1 MAKND
6 FPKPTPAGSFPLGH
20 AKENKDA
27 SEYTGFKYPSGGTG
41 SDIGVYKQPMPNPAS
56 TDIHFSQDPN
66 KLKAQQLGRNT
77 GTPRVSA
84 GDPGSK
90 VINRNGEK
98 TMRGYGAATKGIKT
112 RGPMA

>member
-6 FPKPTPAGSFPLGH
+6 FAPEMKAEKYPLGH

-27 SEYTGFKYPSGGTG
+27 SAYTGFKYPPGGG
-41 SDIGVYKQPMPNPAS
+41 NDIGVYKQPMENAHKAS
-56 TDIHFSQDPN
+56 PDV
-66 KLKAQQLGRNT
+66 
-77 GTPRVSA
+77 VSKRGNGMNENNMSVGGA
-84 GDPGSK
+84 SK
-90 VINRNGEK
+90 GNYAPDNRNGEK